1 MLPIFTAPTPTTEFL
16 TKLIK
21 LRLLVTPSGY
31 GRPYGH
37 YGPQC
42 GYFQN
47 QHHRPGGFG
56 LQSGS
61 PFAGGFPLRLPFGG
75 CPNNVQTVPQPY
87 PVPVDQ
93 PIPVPFPQPVPIPVD
108 RPYPVQVPRPIP
120 VPVSR
125 PYPVPVDRP
134 VPVPVPVVVDRPGL
148 IGGNNNFGY
157 GFGSYRRYW

>member
-1 MLPIFTAPTPTTEFL
+1 MLPIFTTPTPTTEFL

-21 LRLLVTPSGY
+21 LRLLVPPSGY

-75 CPNNVQTVPQPY
+75 CPNNVQPY